1 VADLEEKFPDLGFKF
16 SIGGQISFDAFPT
29 GWDKTFCLSLIDL
42 TQFKEVH
49 FFGDKTHP
57 GGNDYEIYEDVR
69 TIGHRVTSP
78 EDTRRQLEAL
88 FFS

>member
-1 VADLEEKFPDLGFKF
+1 MTIKGVVYFIAIAALFPGLRERRAMYFCRKCTAYPCGLT
-16 SIGGQISFDAFPT
+16 SCLTTSTVPT
-29 GWDKTFCLSLIDL
+29 NTY
-42 TQFKEVH
+42 TQ
-49 FFGDKTHP
+49 

>member
-1 VADLEEKFPDLGFKF
+1 V
-16 SIGGQISFDAFPT
+16 SNTVPT
-29 GWDKTFCLSLIDL
+29 NTH
-42 TQFKEVH
+42 TQ
-49 FFGDKTHP
+49 
-57 GGNDYEIYEDVR
+57 GGNDYEIYEDER